1 MATRPPRRGTVTEFD
16 PDVGLGVIV
25 ASGDGPEYH
34 FHLAAIADRT
44 REIEVGAE
52 VVFDVAAGPDGRYEA
67 TAIVKL

>member
-1 MATRPPRRGTVTEFD
+1 MVPS
-16 PDVGLGVIV
+16 I
-25 ASGDGPEYH
+25 H